1 MQGNT
6 AIGVK
11 MEKKG
16 KSNGLKFSLTLDQRK
31 KSNFNLKIFYW
42 SMSLFQ
48 CTVVYIT
55 SLYLH
60 VYIFWFH
67 PTYQSELAT

>member
-31 KSNFNLKIFYW
+31 KSNFNLTNFLLIYVSISMHCSIYYFIIFTCIKK
-42 SMSLFQ
+42 SPFK
-48 CTVVYIT
+48 
-55 SLYLH
+55 
-60 VYIFWFH
+60 
-67 PTYQSELAT
+67 

>member
-55 SLYLH
+55 S
-60 VYIFWFH
+60 
-67 PTYQSELAT
+67 